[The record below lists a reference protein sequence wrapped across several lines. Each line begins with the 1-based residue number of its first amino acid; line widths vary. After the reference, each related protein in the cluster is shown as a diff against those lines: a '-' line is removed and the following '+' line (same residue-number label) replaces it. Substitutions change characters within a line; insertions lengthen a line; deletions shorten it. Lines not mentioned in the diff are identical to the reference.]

1 MNRFMEGK
9 SMLLASYVH
18 RYKWIKDTST
28 WVTCSSKIH
37 SGTKRANVHT

>member
-18 RYKWIKDTST
+18 W
-28 WVTCSSKIH
+28 
-37 SGTKRANVHT
+37 